1 MAILGLAIA
10 AIALVLSLGVA
21 YFVMKRAGRL
31 GLVQEPTERS
41 SHTRPTPLGG
51 GLGIVAGGSFAGLLA
66 AMLIP
71 WLAVPV
77 LMAGVLIALIG
88 YSDDRRPIAARWRL
102 GAQVLL
108 TGAVVATL
116 PLDALGPQLGLAVPE
131 SVLLVVLA
139 LSGALWINVFN
150 FMDGIDGLAGTEAI
164 FLLVGG
170 ALLAWL
176 AEPLVLEDLR
186 LWWMLGIA
194 AATLGFL
201 LLNWAPARIFMGDTG
216 STYLGLMIAF
226 FGFSTIASAWLSV
239 WQWLILGALFLADSL
254 TTLAR
259 RALNREPV
267 WEAHRRHAY
276 QALQR
281 RFRSHSRVTLLAL
294 AMNVLVLLPLS
305 WLAGQLPQWGW
316 LIALVTYAVL
326 VPAAIR
332 AGAGAP
338 ERESSPLRRE

>member
-31 GLVQEPTERS
+31 GLVQEPNERS
-41 SHTRPTPLGG
+41 SHVRPTPVGG
-51 GLGIVAGGSFAGLLA
+51 GLGIVVGGSFAGFLA
-66 AMLIP
+66 AMLVP

-108 TGAVVATL
+108 TGAIVATL

-131 SVLLVVLA
+131 SLLLVVLA

-164 FLLVGG
+164 FLLGGG
-170 ALLAWL
+170 ALLACL

-186 LWWMLGIA
+186 LWWMLGLA

-226 FGFSTIASAWLSV
+226 FGFSTIASAWLSI
-239 WQWLILGALFLADSL
+239 WQWLILGALFLTDGL

-259 RALNREPV
+259 RAFNREAV

-281 RFRSHSRVTLLAL
+281 RLRSHARVTLLAL
-294 AMNVLVLLPLS
+294 AVNVLVLLPLA

-316 LIALVTYAVL
+316 LVALVTYAVL

-338 ERESSPLRRE
+338 ERPGEP

>member
-1 MAILGLAIA
+1 MASLGLAIA
-10 AIALVLSLGVA
+10 AIALLLSWGVA
-21 YFVMKRAGRL
+21 YFVMKRAARL
-31 GLVQEPTERS
+31 GLLQEPNERS
-41 SHTRPTPLGG
+41 SHVRPTPVGG
-51 GLGIVAGGSFAGLLA
+51 GLGIVVGGSFAGLLSS
-66 AMLIP
+66 MLIP

-108 TGAVVATL
+108 SGAVVATL
-116 PLDALGPQLGLAVPE
+116 PLDALGPQLGLVVPE

-139 LSGALWINVFN
+139 LSGALWINLFN
-150 FMDGIDGLAGTEAI
+150 FMDGIDGLAGSEAI
-164 FLLVGG
+164 FLLAGG

-226 FGFSTIASAWLSV
+226 FGFSTIASAWLSI
-239 WQWLILGALFLADSL
+239 WQWLILGALFLTDSL
-254 TTLAR
+254 VTLLR
-259 RALNREPV
+259 RALNREAV

-281 RFRSHSRVTLLAL
+281 RFRSHARVTVLAL
-294 AMNVLVLLPLS
+294 AIDVLVLLPLA
-305 WLAGQLPQWGW
+305 WLAGQLPHWGW
-316 LIALVTYAVL
+316 LIALATFAVL

-332 AGAGAP
+332 AGAGA
-338 ERESSPLRRE
+338 RETD